1 MNTFKLEYKT
11 HEEYIQEVMKFGYTE
26 QEAINILN
34 GKNPDGTPFVE
45 LPF

>member
-1 MNTFKLEYKT
+1 MFRLEYKT
-11 HEEYIQEVMKFGYTE
+11 HEEYIKAIMKEFGYNR

-34 GKNPDGTPFVE
+34 GKNTDGTHFVE

>member
-1 MNTFKLEYKT
+1 MLRLEYKT
-11 HEEYIQEVMKFGYTE
+11 HEEYIKAIMKEFGYTRKE
-26 QEAINILN
+26 VINILD